1 MAQILFPRP
10 ILVSKAGTKSRGWT
24 STKAHRSLPYGN
36 YSRAKTLAC
45 LNMQY
50 DFVGVEEAK
59 TLQALTVGHRE
70 SEINPIYEKADY
82 VHSISTFA
90 EVPLDEMDKRIE
102 ELVSEIKGFF
112 NSMEDG
118 KISPSAYDTAWVAR
132 VPAIDDCA
140 EPQFP
145 QMLDWILHNQLP
157 DGSWGEKR
165 RFLACDRLLNTLS
178 CLVTLAFWGVGNNQV
193 NRGLDF
199 LRRNTEAM
207 IKEAQGYHRSKGFE
221 MVFPALLNEAK
232 FLGLDLPYELSII
245 KQINEKR
252 DFELKRASVEE
263 LHSHPSTMLQCLEG
277 IQEVVDWKNILK
289 LQSKDGS
296 FSGSP
301 ASTACVFIH
310 TGDRECLQF
319 LMRLV
324 TKFGDHVP
332 GMYPVDI
339 AERLRA
345 VDSVQRLGLDRHF
358 QTEIKQAMD
367 YAFQY
372 WGQRGI
378 GFGRES
384 LVPDIDVTATGFK
397 LLRMFGYT
405 VSSDVLK
412 NIKGDIE
419 ELCKLSGNGNSAGV
433 SAILSLYRCSQLNI
447 PGENVMREIGAF
459 AKDYLAK
466 FLQSDNFSQAKAVK
480 ENIPQEVEYALFS
493 RWNRNMP
500 RLMSGNH
507 ITVFNT
513 NDLCLGKTLYE
524 LPNASNGKYLELAK
538 LDFNR
543 IQATHRSEIQHIKRW
558 YKDCYFPQLDFI
570 RHREVTIYWASSV
583 VMFEQKYTDCRLDYT
598 KAGIL
603 TAISDD
609 LYDNYATLE
618 QAELFYEVFERWDPL
633 QIDHLPEEM
642 KIVFMGLYT
651 TLTDISQRAREVQG
665 RDVLP
670 YLHQQWLHYYS
681 CLIKEREWMERSYSP
696 SLDQYWENA
705 VVTVAL
711 GVNILT
717 AIFSTGELLPDHILE
732 KLDFRDDFL
741 NLVSLTGRLV
751 NDLRTFKR
759 ERDCGE
765 VASFVE
771 CYMNEHPGC
780 TEDEAMEYMD
790 GLNEDA
796 LSKLNDHFLMRA
808 DIPKSYRTLLFN
820 TARIMQV
827 VYGKEDGF
835 VNARTYLAEFIKKS
849 LYGPVL

>member
-24 STKAHRSLPYGN
+24 STKAHRSLPFGN

-45 LNMQY
+45 LNMPY
-50 DFVGVEEAK
+50 DFVGGEEAK
-59 TLQALTVGHRE
+59 TLQALTVAHRE
-70 SEINPIYEKADY
+70 SEINPNYGKADY

-132 VPAIDDCA
+132 VPAIDDSA

-199 LRRNTEAM
+199 FRRNTEAM

-221 MVFPALLNEAK
+221 MVFHALLNEAK

-252 DFELKRASVEE
+252 DYELKNASVEE

-289 LQSKDGS
+289 LQSEDGS

-310 TGDRECLQF
+310 TGNRGCLRF
-319 LMRLV
+319 LTRLV

-339 AERLRA
+339 AERLIA
-345 VDSVQRLGLDRHF
+345 VDSVERLGLDRYF
-358 QTEIKQAMD
+358 ETEIKQAMD
-367 YAFQY
+367 YVFQY

-412 NIKGDIE
+412 NIKGDVK
-419 ELCKLSGNGNSAGV
+419 ELCKVSGNGNSAGV
-433 SAILSLYRCSQLNI
+433 TAILSLYRCSQLNI

-500 RLMSGNH
+500 RLMSRNH
-507 ITVFNT
+507 ITVFNPD
-513 NDLCLGKTLYE
+513 DLWLGKTLYE
-524 LPNASNGKYLELAK
+524 LPNASNSKYLELAK
-538 LDFNR
+538 VDFNR
-543 IQATHRSEIQHIKRW
+543 IQATHRSEIQHVKRW

-570 RHREVTIYWASSV
+570 RHREVATYWTSSM
-583 VMFEQKYTDCRLDYT
+583 VMFEPKYTDCRLACT

-603 TAISDD
+603 GTITDD
-609 LYDNYATLE
+609 LYENYATLD
-618 QAELFYEVFERWDPL
+618 QAKLFYEVFERWDPL

-642 KIVFMGLYT
+642 KIVFMGIYT
-651 TLTDISQRAREVQG
+651 TLTAISQRAREVQE

-670 YLHQQWLHYYS
+670 YLHQQWLHYFS
-681 CLIKEREWMERSYSP
+681 SLIKEREWMETSYSP

-711 GVNILT
+711 GINNLT
-717 AIFSTGELLPDHILE
+717 AIFSTGELLPDHVLE

-765 VASFVE
+765 LASFVE

-780 TEDEAMEYMD
+780 TEDEATEYMD

-835 VNARTYLAEFIKKS
+835 VNARTYLEEFIKKS
-849 LYGPVL
+849 LYEPVM